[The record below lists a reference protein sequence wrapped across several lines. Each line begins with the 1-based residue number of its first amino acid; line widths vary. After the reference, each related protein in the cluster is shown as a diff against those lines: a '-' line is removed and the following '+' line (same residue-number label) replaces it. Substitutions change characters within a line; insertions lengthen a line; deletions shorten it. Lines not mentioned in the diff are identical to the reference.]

1 MPMETS
7 AALAES
13 LLELVDR
20 QPGFRTLGPHVDLLQ
35 KELRKAVRS
44 YRRAEK
50 GGSREATAA
59 AAAGG
64 GGGGCWG
71 GGERGGSREAMAAAA
86 AEVEAGLKALLEQ
99 TVSTLTTGSVRI

>member
-50 GGSREATAA
+50 GGSREA
-59 AAAGG
+59 
-64 GGGGCWG
+64 
-71 GGERGGSREAMAAAA
+71 MAAAA

-99 TVSTLTTGSVRI
+99 TVSTLTTGSVRIGRAG

>member
-13 LLELVDR
+13 LLDLVDR

-50 GGSREATAA
+50 GGSREAM
-59 AAAGG
+59 
-64 GGGGCWG
+64 
-71 GGERGGSREAMAAAA
+71 EAAA
-86 AEVEAGLKALLEQ
+86 AEVEVCLKALLEQ
-99 TVSTLTTGSVRI
+99 TVSTLTAGSVRIGRGG